1 MAGAFSITDFS
12 KTSVVY
18 PSVNG
23 TSYVSEVRTV
33 YMNTSPPA
41 SGLVAYTGSPALAA
55 LPFPHKYGAHVYIFG
70 TDAAG
75 IKHRR
80 KVMCTPLLF
89 SGGVPTINTIS
100 IDGITGWKY
109 GGYVGERERRPGT

>member
-18 PSVNG
+18 PAMNG

-33 YMNTSPPA
+33 YMNTTPPA
-41 SGLVAYTGSPALAA
+41 SGLAAYTGSPALAA

-70 TDAAG
+70 TDNASV
-75 IKHRR
+75 KHRR
-80 KVMCTPLLF
+80 KVMCDPDLF
-89 SGGVPTINTIS
+89 DGGIPDIHAIS

-109 GGYVGERERRPGT
+109 GGYVGERDRRPGS